1 MIFVDKHPN
10 FTSIQ
15 VLLTATIFRIYL
27 GATTREFPN
36 NYKYK
41 YDIES
46 VRQPEATIEM
56 YKRGAYFTSQSET
69 GNDIALIKLKTKVV
83 FIPMKISPVWL
94 LSNR

>member
-1 MIFVDKHPN
+1 MKFQKFLIFHFWVCVTDSPWCS
-10 FTSIQ
+10 F
-15 VLLTATIFRIYL
+15 FRIYL

-83 FIPMKISPVWL
+83 FIPMKISPVGL
-94 LSNR
+94 Q

>member
-1 MIFVDKHPN
+1 M
-10 FTSIQ
+10 
-15 VLLTATIFRIYL
+15 LLKGPSLLRNLFGSSSIFRIYL

-83 FIPMKISPVWL
+83 FIPMKISPVGL
-94 LSNR
+94 L